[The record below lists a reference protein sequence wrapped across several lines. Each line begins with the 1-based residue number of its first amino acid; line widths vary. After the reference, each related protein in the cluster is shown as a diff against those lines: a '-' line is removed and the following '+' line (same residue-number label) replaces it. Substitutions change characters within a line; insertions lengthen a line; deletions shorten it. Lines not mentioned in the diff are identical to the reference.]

1 MMTLLQFPRTAAVR
15 APARTLPPLRPL
27 DAPEH
32 SAIEGRLNPECSVSA
47 FRSFAVGSHVHADEI
62 NAEEA
67 VRLMLAFY
75 KHVHAPEG
83 LLEDDGDVLQV
94 EWGMYD
100 CGETELFHFEMSREF
115 TEAGKPEDNGVSRF
129 TLGLHYRP
137 TFTLRSL
144 AAGNR
149 WCWSP
154 AEIDAFMNE
163 IRLSEVYGA
172 VATLQPAEVAL
183 EWNPM

>member
-1 MMTLLQFPRTAAVR
+1 MMTLLQLPRAAAVR
-15 APARTLPPLRPL
+15 AQARTLPPLRPL
-27 DAPEH
+27 DAPAA
-32 SAIEGRLNPECSVSA
+32 SAIEGRLNPECSVPA

-75 KHVHAPEG
+75 EHVHAPEG
-83 LLEDDGDVLQV
+83 LLAEDGDVLQV

-100 CGETELFHFEMSREF
+100 CGETELFHFELSREF
-115 TEAGKPEDNGVSRF
+115 TEAGKADENRVSRF

-137 TFTLRSL
+137 TFTLRAL

-154 AEIDAFMNE
+154 ADIEAFKSE
-163 IRLSEVYGA
+163 IRLSEVYRA

-183 EWNPM
+183 EWSPM

>member
-1 MMTLLQFPRTAAVR
+1 MMTLLQLPRAAAVR
-15 APARTLPPLRPL
+15 DRDRTPPPLRPL
-27 DAPEH
+27 EPPAIPL
-32 SAIEGRLNPECSVSA
+32 IEGRLNPECSVSA
-47 FRSFAVGSHVHADEI
+47 FRSFAVGSHVHADDI

-75 KHVHAPEG
+75 AHVRAPKG
-83 LLEDDGDVLQV
+83 LLEEDGDILHV

-100 CGETELFHFEMSREF
+100 CGETELFHFELSREF
-115 TEAGKPEDNGVSRF
+115 TEAGKSEENGLSRF

-137 TFTLRSL
+137 TFTLRAL
-144 AAGNR
+144 AAGHLS
-149 WCWSP
+149 CWSP
-154 AEIDAFMNE
+154 ADIEAFKSE
-163 IRLSEVYGA
+163 IRLSDVYRA